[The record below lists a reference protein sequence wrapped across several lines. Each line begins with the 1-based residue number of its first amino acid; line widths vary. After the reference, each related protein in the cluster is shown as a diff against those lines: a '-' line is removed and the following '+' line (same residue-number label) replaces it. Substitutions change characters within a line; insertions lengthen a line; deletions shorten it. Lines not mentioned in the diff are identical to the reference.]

1 METEIN
7 SGGKVTTRS
16 TGIRF
21 GLIGALVSI
30 TYFLVL
36 NLAGL
41 EITRGLWS
49 WVGYLITLVI
59 IVFAH
64 KYYKDRGDGFMSYG
78 QGIGIALWFG
88 LVSGLISSLFTYV
101 YIKFIDTGFLEL
113 VKERQIEQLQQQGF
127 SDEQI
132 DKVVEASSMF
142 MSPEAML
149 LFMVLGSII
158 ASIIIGL
165 IVTIFTQKNNPEPAF

>member
-1 METEIN
+1 MEAEIN
-7 SGGKVTTRS
+7 TPRTVTTRS
-16 TGIRF
+16 TGVRF
-21 GLIGALVSI
+21 GFIGALVSI
-30 TYFLVL
+30 TYFLIL

-41 EITRGLWS
+41 EVTRGLWS

-59 IVFAH
+59 LVFAH
-64 KYYKDRGDGFMSYG
+64 KYYKERGDGFMSYG
-78 QGIGIALWFG
+78 QGVGIALWFG
-88 LVSGLISSLFTYV
+88 LVSGVISSLFTYV

-132 DKVVEASSMF
+132 DKVVEASSVF

-165 IVTIFTQKNNPEPAF
+165 IVTIFTQKKNPEPAF